1 MTKKYWIVWSPGY
14 QTLDDNAGEGF
25 PTFELASNAA
35 LSQKNRFSESSAR
48 RIHILECIGEVV
60 PNTGF
65 KVSPVLEEK
74 S

>member
-35 LSQKNRFSESSAR
+35 LSQKNRFS
-48 RIHILECIGEVV
+48 
-60 PNTGF
+60 
-65 KVSPVLEEK
+65 
-74 S
+74 